1 MIFFTSSYQQVN
13 NRSGIRDSSSVFIW
27 RKKGKQRTQDQP
39 TLTTF
44 RSCYKSVIETKERVE
59 KLRDSQMKNLIDVMM
74 KRHPTFVFDVLEEI
88 NQPISNDED
97 DVSAAVQKP
106 SWCSCGNC
114 REMPLVIENVCCRQ
128 LPASCHSKLAEFNL
142 LILEPTQSYVQP
154 IITVRTY
161 LLCRQMTRQMIET
174 SHTVTRLTDNV
185 LWRNGYL
192 GASNRRVIPSC
203 CVWAIRDSFP
213 SPHGHYTGFK
223 SDRLSQCI
231 YDFYDFCIHLF

>member
-1 MIFFTSSYQQVN
+1 MANKRKAKNSRLANTDHVQELLQK
-13 NRSGIRDSSSVFIW
+13 RD
-27 RKKGKQRTQDQP
+27 R
-39 TLTTF
+39 
-44 RSCYKSVIETKERVE
+44 ETKERVE
-59 KLRDSQMKNLIDVMM
+59 TLTDSQMKNLIDVMM
-74 KRHPTFVFDVLEEI
+74 KRHPTFVFDVLGEI
-88 NQPISNDED
+88 NQPLSNDED

-128 LPASCHSKLAEFNL
+128 LPASCYSKLAEFNL
-142 LILEPTQSYVQP
+142 LILEPTVLRLANNYRADIFALLIDDEVDDRNKSY
-154 IITVRTY
+154 RHSAY
-161 LLCRQMTRQMIET
+161 RQY
-174 SHTVTRLTDNV
+174 V

-223 SDRLSQCI
+223 SDRLS
-231 YDFYDFCIHLF
+231 